1 MQRNKLLPGLLIFMG
16 LSLGLNAQIPCSLDN
31 TFATGGKLVSD
42 GSRLGDEV
50 LIQADGKILIA
61 CNPFGNGSAYI
72 KRLNVDGTTD
82 NTYGV
87 NGQCNITVAEVATR
101 ISGMVMVNGQVF
113 LCGNTSTNIGGTNT
127 YPYAAAVSSNGTL
140 LSSFGT
146 NGVKKFPTNYYTSSG
161 ITSDNFGN
169 LYICGAY
176 SLTELFVA
184 KLDAYGNYDTGFD
197 GDGIAR
203 VATGSNDH
211 WFETTDILCDKDAKV
226 VVSGKKYR
234 ANNGSTIPNYWNML
248 AVRFLP
254 NGAIDNNFA
263 NNGIGLYNSNAAW
276 FDEAKNIH
284 VLPNGD
290 YVLTGDTYNNTDY
303 DYTVLKIKQDGSIDT
318 GWGNA
323 GWQIHDLEFD
333 HEMENPLNSA
343 LLPDGRILVSGNQGS
358 GDTVYFALLM
368 LKADGT
374 RDNSF
379 APNGFFKHIFNQNNN
394 SSSSG
399 LGIDATGKIVL
410 AGYTRTC
417 ANGVCGPLY
426 MAVARYNS
434 SFAPNGLSE
443 AAHPSMSIQLFPNP
457 AGSGQT
463 MRIAGREGVLP
474 TALNILNMQGQ
485 VVYAQ
490 NGETPISTIP
500 VPLVPGLY
508 HCILQ
513 REHQRSTVNFVVH

>member
-1 MQRNKLLPGLLIFMG
+1 MKLKNMLCSLLVIVGFKSGLQ
-16 LSLGLNAQIPCSLDN
+16 AQIPCSLDN

-61 CNPFGNGSAYI
+61 CNPFGNGAAYI
-72 KRLNVDGTTD
+72 KRLKVDGTTD
-82 NTYGV
+82 STYGV
-87 NGQCNITVAEVATR
+87 NGQCHIAVAEVATR

-127 YPYAAAVSSNGTL
+127 YPYAAAVTSNGTM

-161 ITSDNFGN
+161 IASDNFGN

-184 KLDAYGNYDTGFD
+184 KLDANGNFVTGFD

-203 VATGSNDH
+203 LATGSNDH
-211 WFETTDILCDKDAKV
+211 WFETTDILCDKDANV
-226 VVSGKKYR
+226 VVCGKKYR

-263 NNGIGLYNSNAAW
+263 NNGLGLYNSNPAW

-290 YVLTGDTYNNTDY
+290 YVLTGDTYDNTDY
-303 DYTVLKIKQDGSIDT
+303 DYTVLKIKQDGIIDA

-333 HEMENPLNSA
+333 NEMENPLNSA
-343 LLPDGRILVSGNQGS
+343 FLPDGRILVSGNQGS

-443 AAHPSMSIQLFPNP
+443 VASPSRSVQLYPNP
-457 AGSGQT
+457 ASTGHT
-463 MRIAGREGVLP
+463 VRISSRDGFLP
-474 TALNILNMQGQ
+474 TELKILNSQGQ
-485 VVYAQ
+485 VLYEQ
-490 NGETPISTIP
+490 EEETPISAFP
-500 VPLVPGLY
+500 VPMVPGIY

-513 REHQRSTVNFVVH
+513 EGHNRASVNFVVH